1 MELHNL
7 PGRAVRKYRRDGW
20 RELLRE
26 GAAVLVEDVLFYRLA
41 YRRYLH
47 GRIDTVPRSELR
59 AAPDCVV
66 SESCEG
72 SMRIKASGGFR
83 GRATPERYD
92 PGDRFVCEVPE
103 ATVLGPAGPGVSA
116 EGRVVV
122 DTVATPPLGPRRTGV
137 TLAKSMRSNGVR
149 RTLGALSGGPPPTP
163 DRRFETA
170 ALAVPPWL
178 NYYHWTMECLPRIRL
193 LERYGA
199 ATGRYPTLLIP
210 PEPPEWV
217 EESLSL
223 VGYAGDVVRFAGGVA
238 AVETLVVPTFPD
250 PTPAECAWLG
260 DRMRASVSG
269 TTPASGSG
277 SGPGSASASG
287 AADSD
292 GKPGEDGPPDG
303 HRGSERIYVARGD
316 ATVRRVANRDE
327 LQGVLDRHGINTYLP
342 GDLSVREQV
351 ALFSRA
357 DLVVGPHGA
366 GLTNIVF
373 GEDLALVE
381 LFGDKRIA
389 TFDRLAAALGH
400 EYASVD
406 GEGVG
411 VDVRVDTSELDRTLA
426 RVLGEDAGDRR
437 RL

>member
-1 MELHNL
+1 MELHDI
-7 PGRAVRKYRRDGW
+7 PWRAVRKYRRDGW

-41 YRRYLH
+41 YRRYLR
-47 GRIDTVPRSELR
+47 GRIDTVSRSDLR

-66 SESCEG
+66 SEPHEG

-103 ATVLGPAGPGVSA
+103 ATVLGPAGPGVNA

-149 RTLGALSGGPPPTP
+149 RTLDALSGGPPPTP
-163 DRRFETA
+163 DHRFGTA

-199 ATGRYPTLLIP
+199 ATGRYPTLLVP

-223 VGYAGDVVRFAGGVA
+223 VDYAGDVARFAGGIA

-260 DRMRASVSG
+260 DRMRASVSTAG
-269 TTPASGSG
+269 AEPTAGAKPAAESGDG
-277 SGPGSASASG
+277 DRKPNDDGP
-287 AADSD
+287 SD
-292 GKPGEDGPPDG
+292 GHG
-303 HRGSERIYVARGD
+303 GSERIYVARGD

-327 LQGVLDRHGINTYLP
+327 LQGVLDRYGIDTYLP
-342 GDLSVREQV
+342 GELSVREQV

-366 GLTNIVF
+366 GLTNVVF
-373 GEDLALVE
+373 GEDLAVVE

-400 EYASVD
+400 EYAFVE

-411 VDVRVDTSELDRTLA
+411 VDVRVDTAELDRAIA
-426 RVLGEDAGDRR
+426 RVLDEESADRKD
-437 RL
+437 L